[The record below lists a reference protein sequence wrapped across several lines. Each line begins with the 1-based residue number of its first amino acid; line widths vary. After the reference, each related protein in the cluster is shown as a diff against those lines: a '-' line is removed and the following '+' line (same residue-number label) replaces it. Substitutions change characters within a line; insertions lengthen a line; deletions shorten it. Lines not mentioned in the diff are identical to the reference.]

1 MDLNYDPRCSIYLN
15 GKYYYLSYYLPNG
28 KRILKSLSTSKR
40 MLAKKKMH
48 LKEQELYEGI
58 FDDHDIL
65 KMPEIRV
72 SPQVRLDLNL
82 GVEKYLD
89 ASGVHKNARTQNN
102 DKYALESLISRLDKV
117 FVDEVTPYDI
127 QMLLGKLKSENKK
140 EATLRTYRGILKKFF
155 AWITENGL
163 VQMDNPV
170 NKHSLIKQT
179 SNLVRDRLPKPEEI
193 QRILSCDSEI
203 MPVMRFLIHTGARL
217 GEVLHLEWEDIED
230 GFWHIRY
237 KPNCPTKFGIGWSP
251 KWGKSRSI
259 PLKPEALEVFENL
272 PRVSRWV
279 FPKAD
284 GTRRDSLD
292 KSWKTLLKK
301 AQVEDL
307 QIKDFRNWANHILK
321 HENLFTTKEASS
333 YLGHSPMV
341 NESHYEPISKE
352 RIYQK
357 INMEGYNCYKTATK
371 SNSGV
376 YREILRN

>member
-1 MDLNYDPRCSIYLN
+1 MDFNYDPRCSIYLN
-15 GKYYYLSYYLPNG
+15 GKYFYLSYYLPNG

-40 MLAKKKMH
+40 TLAKKKMY

-65 KMPEIRV
+65 KMPEFKV
-72 SPQVRLDLNL
+72 VPQVRLDLNL

-89 ASGVHKNARTQNN
+89 ASGVKKNTRTQNN
-102 DKYALESLISRLDKV
+102 DKYALKSLISRLDKV

-140 EATLRTYRGILKKFF
+140 EATLRTYRGILKIFF

-170 NKHSLIKQT
+170 NKYSLIKQT
-179 SNLVRDRLPKPEEI
+179 SILVRDRLPKPEEI
-193 QRILSCDSEI
+193 QRILSCDSKI

-237 KPNCPTKFGIGWSP
+237 KPNCPTKFGMGWSP
-251 KWGKSRSI
+251 KWDKPRSI

-284 GTRRDSLD
+284 GTRRDSMD

-301 AQVEDL
+301 AQVENL
-307 QIKDFRNWANHILK
+307 QIKDFRNWSNHILK

-357 INMEGYNCYKTATK
+357 INMDGLNCYKSATK
-371 SNSGV
+371 SESSIYSETLSN
-376 YREILRN
+376 

>member
-1 MDLNYDPRCSIYLN
+1 
-15 GKYYYLSYYLPNG
+15 
-28 KRILKSLSTSKR
+28 
-40 MLAKKKMH
+40 
-48 LKEQELYEGI
+48 
-58 FDDHDIL
+58 
-65 KMPEIRV
+65 MPEIRV

-301 AQVEDL
+301 AQVENL

-341 NESHYEPISKE
+341 NESHYEPISIE
-352 RIYQK
+352 RISQK
-357 INMEGYNCYKTATK
+357 INMDGFNCYKTATK
-371 SNSGV
+371 SDSAFN
-376 YREILRN
+376 REILRY